1 MFQSTGLGRRKR
13 KRDTQKMLDMLNDGL
28 QEREF
33 WQNFRC
39 TICHARSPVL
49 VPSVMIDVQAWVAVD
64 FEEVRIAIGV
74 KQNVNAQN
82 LKTHHT
88 HIKSK
93 HASGRRNHD
102 IWSDLQLKTTR
113 ALESCWKT
121 TMTNGWSQHFC
132 HPHESNEKSPRRLRH
147 CMVARPIAWASK
159 GRVMQ
164 PLFSPLVSKL
174 LSRPWLDA
182 TSFP

>member
-1 MFQSTGLGRRKR
+1 
-13 KRDTQKMLDMLNDGL
+13 
-28 QEREF
+28 
-33 WQNFRC
+33 
-39 TICHARSPVL
+39 
-49 VPSVMIDVQAWVAVD
+49 MIDVQAWVAVD

-113 ALESCWKT
+113 ALESC
-121 TMTNGWSQHFC
+121 
-132 HPHESNEKSPRRLRH
+132 
-147 CMVARPIAWASK
+147 
-159 GRVMQ
+159 
-164 PLFSPLVSKL
+164 
-174 LSRPWLDA
+174 
-182 TSFP
+182 